1 MHPPNPRLARIVVLV
16 LIATMISAITA
27 FPTHAAAESEKLKAT
42 KAQIADIK
50 KRLAAAKGKE
60 AEISKEVENL
70 DKQVADLNRQIE
82 SGQHDISSLES
93 DIRTMQAQI
102 DQVQARF
109 KQAADA
115 SNARAKRLYVQGPAV
130 SVAMLFSADSIVE
143 LTRLQFLMEKSSEQD
158 SKIII
163 DTSRLRSELQE
174 KQGEL
179 NKIKGS
185 LTAQKEWL
193 KTRKNLADSARSE
206 KANALSSVQAEIA
219 KTQAHVDGLE
229 RDSKALEAALRK
241 ISSSSRGGGSTA
253 SGEGGAASSQGF
265 FRPVSGSV
273 TSPYGPRWGRTH
285 TGVDIDGNTGDPIR
299 AVKDGT
305 ILGVSCGGG
314 YGVCTLIDHG
324 GGMVTLY
331 AHMSRKAVSGGRV
344 SGGQLIGY
352 VGCSGSCTGSHLHLE
367 LRVNGATRNPMA
379 YF

>member
-1 MHPPNPRLARIVVLV
+1 MHPPNPRQARLVVLV
-16 LIATMISAITA
+16 LIACLISAITA
-27 FPTHAAAESEKLKAT
+27 VPTHAAGASEKLKAT
-42 KAQIADIK
+42 KTQIAEIK

-70 DKQVADLNRQIE
+70 DKHVADLNRQID
-82 SGQHDISSLES
+82 SGEHDISSLES

-102 DQVQARF
+102 NQVQARF

-115 SNARAKRLYVQGPAV
+115 SNARAKRLYVQGPAE

-193 KTRKNLADSARSE
+193 NARKDLADSARSE
-206 KANALSSVQAEIA
+206 KAKALSSVQAEVA

-229 RDSKALEAALRK
+229 RDSKNLEAALRK
-241 ISSSSRGGGSTA
+241 SSSSSRGSSTA
-253 SGEGGAASSQGF
+253 SGESGAASSQGF
-265 FRPVSGSV
+265 VRPVSGGV
-273 TSPYGPRWGRTH
+273 TSPYGRRWGRAH
-285 TGVDIDGNTGDPIR
+285 TGVDMDGNTGDPIR

-305 ILGVSCGGG
+305 VLGVSCGGG
-314 YGVCTLIDHG
+314 YGVCSLIDHG
-324 GGMVTLY
+324 GGIVTLY

-344 SGGQLIGY
+344 SRGQVIGY
-352 VGCSGSCTGSHLHLE
+352 IGCSGSCTGSHLHFE
-367 LRVNGATRNPMA
+367 VRVNGAPRNPMA
-379 YF
+379 YL